1 MKFLH
6 AAAFALV
13 LSLASVPVLYAQEP
27 DQEKPKQ
34 QDEEK
39 KKQPPAAK
47 EKPQPKPDER
57 AKSEPQPDREKS
69 KQELDK
75 PKQEKQQEKATK
87 QQRKQSVSEPN
98 QSATA
103 ERGSHKNVRRIPP
116 ERFQTSFGRQHTF
129 RVQRRGDRQ
138 FQYGGYVF
146 EVVEV
151 WPVGWSYDDDCYIEE
166 DGDDYYVVDVL
177 HPEVRV
183 LVVIVG

>member
-47 EKPQPKPDER
+47 EKPQHKPDER

-75 PKQEKQQEKATK
+75 PKQEK

>member
-6 AAAFALV
+6 AAAFAV
-13 LSLASVPVLYAQEP
+13 MLSLTSVPVLYAQEP
-27 DQEKPKQ
+27 NQEKEKPKQ

-57 AKSEPQPDREKS
+57 AKSEPQSDREKS
-69 KQELDK
+69 KQEVDK
-75 PKQEKQQEKATK
+75 PKQQKQQEKTTK
-87 QQRKQSVSEPN
+87 EQQKQSEPN
-98 QSATA
+98 QSATG
-103 ERGSHKNVRRIPP
+103 ERGTHKNVRRIPP
-116 ERFQTSFGRQHTF
+116 ERFQANFGREHHF
-129 RVQRRGDRQ
+129 RVQRRGDRR
-138 FQYGGYVF
+138 FQYGGYQF

-151 WPVGWSYDDDCYIEE
+151 WPVGWSYDDDCYLEE
-166 DGDDYYVVDVL
+166 DGDDYYLVDVV

>member
-75 PKQEKQQEKATK
+75 PKQEK